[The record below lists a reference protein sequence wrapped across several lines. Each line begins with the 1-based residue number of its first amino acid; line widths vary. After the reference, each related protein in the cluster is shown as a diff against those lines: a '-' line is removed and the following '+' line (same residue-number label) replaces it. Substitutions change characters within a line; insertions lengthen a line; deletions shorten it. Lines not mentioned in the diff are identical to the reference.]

1 MRRTLTFAALLM
13 TLTVLPPPGTRA
25 SPAPAPSNVT
35 APAPAPETTTAPASA
50 PETTSDWAQL
60 TGYIAAGL
68 AGLAVAAAG
77 IAFFLQ
83 KQQQERQ
90 QKAQAMNAG
99 VPNTTDVV
107 PSDEVRDFS

>member
-1 MRRTLTFAALLM
+1 M
-13 TLTVLPPPGTRA
+13 
-25 SPAPAPSNVT
+25 
-35 APAPAPETTTAPASA
+35 PAPAPETTT
-50 PETTSDWAQL
+50 DWTQL

>member
-13 TLTVLPPPGTRA
+13 TLTVLPPPGTHA

-35 APAPAPETTTAPASA
+35 APAPAPETTT
-50 PETTSDWAQL
+50 DWEQL

>member
-35 APAPAPETTTAPASA
+35 APAPAPDPTT
-50 PETTSDWAQL
+50 DWTPDWTKL

>member
-1 MRRTLTFAALLM
+1 M

-35 APAPAPETTTAPASA
+35 APAPAPETTT
-50 PETTSDWAQL
+50 DWEQL

-107 PSDEVRDFS
+107 PSDKVRDFS

>member
-1 MRRTLTFAALLM
+1 M

-25 SPAPAPSNVT
+25 SPAPTPSTVT
-35 APAPAPETTTAPASA
+35 APAPAPETTT
-50 PETTSDWAQL
+50 DWTKL